1 MRLLLFVLPFL
12 VISNVYAQTAV
23 VEQLCELPSEI
34 LETSGLENGPNDW
47 FWTHN
52 DSGNPAELYC
62 IDTLGVVQR
71 VVSVVGDSNTD
82 WEDLTKDNEG
92 NLYIGNFGNNNLNRP
107 DLRIVKIPSIDTC
120 TSTAIVSD
128 TILFTYPD
136 QDEFPPSGSYGNFD
150 MEAFFWF
157 EDSLH
162 LFSKDRSTPST
173 GYSKHYRLPAVNGT
187 YVAELVDSI
196 YTGSSNFLTAITAA
210 DISEN
215 GDTVVLLNA
224 DHIWLISDFVG
235 TDFSAGNVSELAL
248 GSFTQKEA
256 VVFRNDFLY
265 VTDEQEPFFN
275 TGGNLYRVHPEV
287 FMGVSE
293 SNNQIDY
300 QPVYDQQQRL
310 IEIRLSNA
318 EKIKWKLLNLDG
330 RLMQEGEN
338 VEKILAPDFTITNG
352 VYVIQLFG
360 NSGSSAMLIKL

>member
-1 MRLLLFVLPFL
+1 MKALFSALTFL
-12 VISNVYAQTAV
+12 FISNAYSQTIV

-52 DSGNPAELYC
+52 DSGNPTELYC
-62 IDTLGVVQR
+62 IDTLGVIQR

-82 WEDLTKDNEG
+82 WEDLTKDNQG
-92 NLYIGNFGNNNLNRP
+92 NLYIGNFGNNNLNRT
-107 DLRIVKIPSIDTC
+107 DLGIVKIPSIDTC
-120 TSTAIVSD
+120 TTSAMVSD
-128 TILFTYPD
+128 TIRFTYSD
-136 QDEFPPSGSYGNFD
+136 QVEFPPSGNYGNFD

-162 LFSKDRSTPST
+162 LFSKDRSTTST
-173 GYSKHYRLPAVNGT
+173 GYSKHYRLPAVGGS
-187 YVAELVDSI
+187 YVAELIDSI

-224 DHIWLISDFVG
+224 DHIWLITDFSG
-235 TDFSAGNVSELAL
+235 TDFSTGNVSELAL

-256 VVFRNDFLY
+256 IVFRNGFLY

-275 TGGNLYRVHPEV
+275 TGGNLYRVRPEV
-287 FMGVSE
+287 FMGVNE
-293 SNNQIDY
+293 SGRSIAY
-300 QPVYDQQQRL
+300 QAVYNRQQQL
-310 IEIRLSNA
+310 IEIRLSNP
-318 EKIKWKLLNLDG
+318 ETVKWRLLNLDG
-330 RLMQEGEN
+330 RLIQEGESW
-338 VEKILAPDFTITNG
+338 ERISASDLSAENG

-360 NSGSSAMLIKL
+360 SSGSSATLIKL